1 MGAMRAGHRARTPD
15 GCAAAVL
22 DTPRAIID
30 SLRQAMRRPVGDEM
44 SVTQFRCLVFSQVV
58 TLYSTPVIHLALDR
72 FSGRGPLTTSEAV
85 SVRG

>member
-1 MGAMRAGHRARTPD
+1 MPA
-15 GCAAAVL
+15 L

-44 SVTQFRCLVFSQVV
+44 SVPQFCCLVFSQAV

-72 FSGRGPLTTSEAV
+72 FSGRGPLTTAEAV